1 MKNFF
6 KKIGI
11 FPSLVIL
18 LLTFGIV
25 YFLVL
30 GYFTTTAQVDTKASH
45 VVASSINGELSPLQ
59 AAGYKGENIISV
71 KYEYTIAG
79 LDTSIPTTQYFD
91 EIDGYASL
99 SKALSGGTYEYN
111 GKVYAYTPTSASDIK
126 KVTIKC
132 EGRTDD
138 IVLNI
143 TPYVA
148 STSGSDDIVYAWNLM
163 GARYAT
169 YRYNFFESIGA
180 SFKEVGESS
189 VMIVKALGTLFTKE
203 GINNVGGPI
212 AVFQVSAQAASYGF
226 GTFLL
231 IWGMISVNLAVFNLL
246 PFPGLD
252 GWHFVV
258 IVFEGITK
266 KEMPAKAKQI
276 ASLIGMAILFILMII
291 VSIKDVIS
299 LF

>member
-1 MKNFF
+1 M
-6 KKIGI
+6 
-11 FPSLVIL
+11 
-18 LLTFGIV
+18 
-25 YFLVL
+25 
-30 GYFTTTAQVDTKASH
+30 
-45 VVASSINGELSPLQ
+45 
-59 AAGYKGENIISV
+59 
-71 KYEYTIAG
+71 
-79 LDTSIPTTQYFD
+79 
-91 EIDGYASL
+91 
-99 SKALSGGTYEYN
+99 SGGTYEYN

-143 TPYVA
+143 TPYIA

-189 VMIVKALGTLFTKE
+189 VMMVKALGTLFTKE